1 MIRVP
6 DGVPIVGASETSL
19 MGGALAGSLTL
30 MSILVALIGV
40 LYTVY
45 LQFCIPSQET
55 KERPPICGY
64 IRNAWLALLAALFI
78 SAATAL
84 FSALG
89 LVGYSWAFLLARALL
104 FLIIVLVPFV
114 VLFWVVRSMP

>member
-1 MIRVP
+1 
-6 DGVPIVGASETSL
+6 
-19 MGGALAGSLTL
+19 

-40 LYTVY
+40 LYAVY

-55 KERPPICGY
+55 NERPPICGY
-64 IRNAWLALLAALFI
+64 IRNASLALLAALFI
-78 SAATAL
+78 SAATAF

-89 LVGYSWAFLLARALL
+89 LLGYSWAFFLARVLL
-104 FLIIVLVPFV
+104 FLIIAFVPFI